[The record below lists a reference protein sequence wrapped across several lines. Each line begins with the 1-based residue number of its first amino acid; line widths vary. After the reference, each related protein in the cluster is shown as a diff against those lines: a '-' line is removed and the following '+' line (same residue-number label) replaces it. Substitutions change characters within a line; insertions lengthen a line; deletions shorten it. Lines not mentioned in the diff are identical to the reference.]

1 MGIIIQMMPTARH
14 IHPTG
19 FLGCLEAIRAPTRG
33 KVRKGRTTM
42 STALSPPVP
51 QLLGGCT
58 DRVATYNTMLAAHRR
73 SERAHSD
80 QASRAAVRRLIPPTP
95 CPCFLARS
103 VTTLLYRSEE
113 RRVGKECRSRWS
125 PYH

>member
-1 MGIIIQMMPTARH
+1 MGMIIQMMPTARH

-19 FLGCLEAIRAPTRG
+19 FLCRLEAIRAPTRG

-73 SERAHSD
+73 TESAHSD
-80 QASRAAVRRLIPPTP
+80 HASQEAARVLIPPTP
-95 CPCFLARS
+95 RSRSFVPS
-103 VTTLLYRSEE
+103 VTTPLYSST
-113 RRVGKECRSRWS
+113 VSQA
-125 PYH
+125 